1 MRILKRKARAR
12 AATIDLPDL
21 SGGFDPGPADL
32 PAPRV
37 DVPRVFRDRAALIV
51 LAIGRGW
58 TPEEIARGIDR
69 AIIEDVFTD
78 DLHRAEALCHVDL
91 LLEAVAA

>member
-1 MRILKRKARAR
+1 MHVLKRKARAR
-12 AATIDLPDL
+12 AATTDLPDL
-21 SGGFDPGPADL
+21 SGGLDPGPADL

-58 TPEEIARGIDR
+58 TPEEIARGLDR
-69 AIIEDVFTD
+69 AIIDFTD